1 MIELNENVTREMNK
15 YLEGITIEEIFLI
28 LMHHK
33 KPFHY
38 QVMLTIEQQK
48 QEIEVLDLSVRAYN
62 CLRRAGYCNLESLIN
77 GIYTKEGETSKKQLR
92 KLRNLGAN
100 SADEILI
107 KLFNYQFMILPDARK
122 KAYMDTILKINF
134 V

>member
-33 KPFHY
+33 KSFHY
-38 QVMLTIEQQK
+38 QVMLTNEQQK

-62 CLRRAGYCNLESLIN
+62 CLRRAGYYNLESLIN

-107 KLFNYQFMILPDARK
+107 KLFNYQFMILPEARK